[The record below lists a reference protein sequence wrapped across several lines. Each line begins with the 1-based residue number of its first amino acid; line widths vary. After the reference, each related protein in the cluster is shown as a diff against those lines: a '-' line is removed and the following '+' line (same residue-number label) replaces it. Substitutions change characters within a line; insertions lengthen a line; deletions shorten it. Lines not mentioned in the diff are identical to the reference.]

1 MTSFW
6 RLLPALAFLAAVAAV
21 IVTVED
27 GGPHVP
33 MNLLPVLLTGVLL
46 VLALAKA
53 GWQWRRPRWRYLL
66 GAFGFAVPA
75 IGLSLYLHLGL
86 ALDWGGMASR
96 ARTPD
101 LLFRFLP
108 WYTTGAGAIGFAI
121 GWIIGRNIDQE

>member
-21 IVTVED
+21 IVTVEG
-27 GGPHVP
+27 GGPHVAI
-33 MNLLPVLLTGVLL
+33 NLLPVLLTGVLL

-53 GWQWRRPRWRYLL
+53 GWQWRRPQWRYLL